1 MKKMK
6 WLQISLFAA
15 ICILASGCQ
24 IKRELEVSESDWNS
38 TETIYGDVIKLE
50 NKAVDI
56 DAATKAFYGLTKE
69 EAEVYRLTELGAAY
83 LYEKD
88 KLELRCAGSYL
99 EFQDNQDGAGTCYQL
114 IYDGHFSNGMGLSY
128 RLNEIWSDEVLDSGT
143 KEDAIAAC
151 EPYVQACGY
160 EDADLTI
167 YTLTEEK
174 LQQIGVKRKV
184 SAPDPT
190 ADIITYRDIDEA
202 RKSGDTEK
210 EEALSEQMRS
220 FTLGDVEWSKKDE
233 AYWLAYRPKINGVVI
248 DDVNI
253 RLDIIYVPQ
262 EERVVFAKLSDSLQE
277 SEFIESKP
285 LISKKQA
292 IESVLLNLGA
302 ESEEKIVVKDVS
314 LVYCCDYGTE
324 EDFRRTAWPCW
335 RVDYEL
341 NLATQTEQEYDSGTM
356 IINAVNGEKA
366 VFW

>member
-143 KEDAIAAC
+143 K
-151 EPYVQACGY
+151 
-160 EDADLTI
+160 
-167 YTLTEEK
+167 
-174 LQQIGVKRKV
+174 
-184 SAPDPT
+184 
-190 ADIITYRDIDEA
+190 
-202 RKSGDTEK
+202 
-210 EEALSEQMRS
+210 
-220 FTLGDVEWSKKDE
+220 
-233 AYWLAYRPKINGVVI
+233 
-248 DDVNI
+248 
-253 RLDIIYVPQ
+253 
-262 EERVVFAKLSDSLQE
+262 
-277 SEFIESKP
+277 
-285 LISKKQA
+285 
-292 IESVLLNLGA
+292 
-302 ESEEKIVVKDVS
+302 
-314 LVYCCDYGTE
+314 
-324 EDFRRTAWPCW
+324 
-335 RVDYEL
+335 
-341 NLATQTEQEYDSGTM
+341 
-356 IINAVNGEKA
+356 
-366 VFW
+366 